1 MAKPTSSTPR
11 VVTKKH
17 MARLEREQRQNR
29 IILAVG
35 IASVLIVAGLLIFGY
50 VRSNVVANV
59 NGTKITTGEW
69 QQRVRLQRVSLL
81 NQLSQYQYF
90 QQYFGMDTSQQQQQV
105 NFSLSNTEQM
115 GQDVL
120 NTMIDEELIRQ
131 EARKLGISV
140 SSAEVEKSIQ
150 EAYSFFPDG
159 TPTPTI
165 TPTEFALPTLNSE
178 QLTLF
183 PHTATPTEFVPT
195 STPDFTSTP
204 DPSTATPTV
213 TAAPP
218 TPTAVPELPTVSP
231 TPYTLEGFQTQLDKT
246 ISDFAKYN
254 ISEKTLRYVYESD
267 LLKKK
272 LQDELTKDSPH
283 SAVQVLAR
291 HILVADE
298 QIALALYQKLQ
309 AGEDFATLA
318 KENSMDTGSGA
329 NGGDLGWAPASN
341 YVAEFAEA
349 VKTQPI
355 GEIGKPVKTEYGFH
369 IIQVIA
375 REELPLTDAQYEQQ
389 KQKEFDDWLTK
400 TREAA
405 KITTYDSAWKGRVP
419 TEPSATVQ

>member
-1 MAKPTSSTPR
+1 MAKQTSTPK
-11 VVTKKH
+11 VATKKH
-17 MARLEREQRQNR
+17 MARLERERRQNR

-35 IASVLIVAGLLIFGY
+35 VASIVIVAGLLLFGY
-50 VRSNVVANV
+50 FKSNTVASV
-59 NGTKITTGEW
+59 NGVKITTSEW

-105 NFSLSNTEQM
+105 QFSLSNTEQM

-131 EARKLGISV
+131 EAKKMGVSV
-140 SSAEVEKSIQ
+140 SDDEVEIAIQ
-150 EAYSFFPDG
+150 EAYNFFPDG
-159 TPTPTI
+159 TPTPTV
-165 TPTEFALPTLNSE
+165 TPTEFALPTMNAD
-178 QLTLF
+178 QLKIY

-195 STPDFTSTP
+195 STPDVTATP

-218 TPTAVPELPTVSP
+218 TPTAVPALPTATA
-231 TPYTLEGFQTQLDKT
+231 TPYTLEGFQTQLDQT
-246 ISDFAKYN
+246 ITDFAKYN
-254 ISEKTLRYVYESD
+254 ISEKTLRGVYEMD

-272 LQDELTKDSPH
+272 LQDELTKDTPH
-283 SAVQVLAR
+283 TAEQVWAR
-291 HILVADE
+291 HILLGDE
-298 QIALALYQKLQ
+298 QLATAIYQKLIN
-309 AGEDFATLA
+309 GEDFAKLA
-318 KENSMDTGSGA
+318 KESSMDTGSGA

-341 YVAEFAEA
+341 YVTEFAEA

-375 REELPLTDAQYEQQ
+375 REELPLTDTQYEQQ
-389 KQKEFDDWLTK
+389 KQKTFDDWLAK
-400 TREAA
+400 VREEAEI
-405 KITTYDSAWKGRVP
+405 KTYDSAWKGRVP
-419 TEPSATVQ
+419 TEPSATTQ